1 MVRNNCNKC
10 KKERAIC
17 SILPREYNDGLFLR
31 FLKGVNKHSEKTNK
45 VATENIN
52 DSLQP
57 KEEVKKK
64 NSIDIMR
71 EDNKTYRE
79 KEYVLFKIEENPEL
93 INNWSTEKLKK
104 LEKIYDE
111 KIAEYDIEI
120 ARLKRQNT

>member
-31 FLKGVNKHSEKTNK
+31 FLKGVNKHSEKTNEI
-45 VATENIN
+45 ATENIN

-57 KEEVKKK
+57 KGEVTKK

-71 EDNKTYRE
+71 KDNKTNRE

>member
-31 FLKGVNKHSEKTNK
+31 FLKGVNKHSEKTNEI
-45 VATENIN
+45 ATENIN

-57 KEEVKKK
+57 KGEVTKK

-71 EDNKTYRE
+71 KDNKTNRE

-120 ARLKRQNT
+120 SRLKRQNT

>member
-1 MVRNNCNKC
+1 MRNNCNKC

-31 FLKGVNKHSEKTNK
+31 FLKGVNKHSEKTNEI
-45 VATENIN
+45 ATENIN

-57 KEEVKKK
+57 KGEVTKK

-71 EDNKTYRE
+71 KDNKTNRE